1 MEDEEFYE
9 KGDEVILERLKK
21 KLNPF
26 AKFLIWMRKKLTEQ
40 IIFISSERQLKKVV
54 EDMVGGKVNIYTKLE
69 RKMLSDI
76 RDIKKERMLEEVE
89 EEEVLIDLEIKDMKR
104 TREMV

>member
-1 MEDEEFYE
+1 
-9 KGDEVILERLKK
+9 
-21 KLNPF
+21 
-26 AKFLIWMRKKLTEQ
+26 
-40 IIFISSERQLKKVV
+40 
-54 EDMVGGKVNIYTKLE
+54 MVGGKVNIYTKLE

>member
-1 MEDEEFYE
+1 M
-9 KGDEVILERLKK
+9 
-21 KLNPF
+21 
-26 AKFLIWMRKKLTEQ
+26 
-40 IIFISSERQLKKVV
+40 KKVV

-89 EEEVLIDLEIKDMKR
+89 EEEVLLDLEIKDMKR
-104 TREMV
+104 TRE